1 MAGEVGYAF
10 DFVAISAKLAG
21 GSEYEFDDNGD
32 YKTAK
37 VYVKPELTLTNKTL
51 VQNAELSLAWTG
63 AKLFGTDPKKG
74 AVTAKVS
81 VAF

>member
-1 MAGEVGYAF
+1 MT
-10 DFVAISAKLAG
+10 IKAKVSG
-21 GSEYEFDDNGD
+21 GSEYEFDANGD

-37 VYVKPELTLTNKTL
+37 VTVAPELTLTNSTF

-63 AKLFGTDPKKG
+63 AKFGGTDPKKG
-74 AVTAKVS
+74 AVTAKIS